1 MRIFLSLTLL
11 CVMAAPLLAAKA
23 GVAAESVDESIG
35 IIRTASPTAASSGE
49 VQAAWKSLAAA
60 QASDM
65 TTILRGMNDSN
76 PAVENWIRTA
86 VDAIATRTL
95 AEGGELPKPQLEVLL
110 ADTNAAPR
118 ARRTAYEWLEKI
130 DADRAHELLAGMTN
144 DPSLELRYDAVAAG
158 MQQASTATGG
168 EAIEQYRKL
177 LDAARD
183 LDQIKKCKA
192 ALEEKGEK
200 IDLAK
205 HMGFVTNW
213 RVIGFFDNSGKDKFA
228 VAYPP
233 EEEID
238 FAASYD
244 GKSEPASWRAE
255 PLTTD
260 DDLGNID
267 LNDAMGPEKGAA
279 VYMYAEIDVPAAQV
293 AQVRYA
299 SPNGVRVWLNGKLVA
314 SNEVYHAGGEVD
326 QYTADTNLLAGKNT
340 LLIKVCQNEQK
351 ESWAQNWSVQLR
363 LSDPLGGGI
372 PFTTLGEQGP

>member
-1 MRIFLSLTLL
+1 MRVILSLSLFCALAT
-11 CVMAAPLLAAKA
+11 PLLAS
-23 GVAAESVDESIG
+23 ESVDEAIVT
-35 IIRTASPTAASSGE
+35 IRTASPTAAATSE
-49 VQAAWKSLAAA
+49 VQASWKILAAA
-60 QASDM
+60 EANEM
-65 TTILRGMNDSN
+65 TTILRGMDDSN

-86 VDAIATRTL
+86 VDAIGTRTL
-95 AEGGELPKPQLEVLL
+95 EQGGELPKSQLEELL
-110 ADTNAAPR
+110 ADTSAAPR

-130 DADRAHELLAGMTN
+130 DADGAHELLAGMTN

-158 MQQASTATGG
+158 MQQASTATGD
-168 EAIEQYRKL
+168 EAIAQYRKL

-205 HMGFVTNW
+205 HMGFVTSW

-233 EEEID
+233 EETID
-238 FAASYD
+238 FEASYD
-244 GKSEPASWRAE
+244 GKTEAATWRAE
-255 PLTTD
+255 PITTD

-279 VYMYAEIDVPAAQV
+279 VYMYAEVDVPAAQAV
-293 AQVRYA
+293 QVRYA
-299 SPNGVRVWLNGKLVA
+299 SPNGVRVWVNGKLVA

-326 QYTADTNLLAGKNT
+326 QYTADTNLVAGKNT

-363 LSDPLGGGI
+363 LCDALGGGI
-372 PFTTLGEQGP
+372 PFTTSGERAP

>member
-1 MRIFLSLTLL
+1 
-11 CVMAAPLLAAKA
+11 MAAPLLAS
-23 GVAAESVDESIG
+23 ESVDEAIVT
-35 IIRTASPTAASSGE
+35 IRTASPTATASPE
-49 VQAAWKSLAAA
+49 VQAAWRVLAAA
-60 QASDM
+60 EADDIA
-65 TTILRGMNDSN
+65 TVLRGMNGSN

-95 AEGGELPKPQLEVLL
+95 EEGGELPKSQLEELL
-110 ADTNAAPR
+110 ADTSAAPR

-130 DADRAHELLAGMTN
+130 DADGAHELLAGMTN

-158 MQQASTATGG
+158 MQQASTATGD
-168 EAIEQYRKL
+168 EAIAQYRKL
-177 LDAARD
+177 LDVARD
-183 LDQIKKCKA
+183 LDQLKKCKA
-192 ALEEKGEK
+192 ALEDKGEK

-238 FAASYD
+238 FEASYD
-244 GKSEPASWRAE
+244 GKSESATWRAE

-279 VYMYAEIDVPAAQV
+279 VYMYAEIDVPTAQA

-299 SPNGVRVWLNGKLVA
+299 SPNGVRVWVNGKLVA

-326 QYTADTNLLAGKNT
+326 QYTADTNLVAGENT

-363 LSDPLGGGI
+363 LSDALGGGI
-372 PFTTLGEQGP
+372 PFTTLGERGP